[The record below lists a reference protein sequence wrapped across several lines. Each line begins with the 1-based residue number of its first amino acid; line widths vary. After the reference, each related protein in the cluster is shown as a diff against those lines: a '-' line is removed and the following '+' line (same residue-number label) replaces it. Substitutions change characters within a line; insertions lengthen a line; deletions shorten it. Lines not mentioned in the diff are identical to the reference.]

1 MSIFDRG
8 KRLRD
13 EIQALSS
20 KVHAQALII
29 DDITTAVNAGTEYVG
44 NAYRTYREVI
54 AEIAS
59 KYSGTAKW
67 GVQPTKNIIDVRA
80 SFIIGQG
87 VAVSP
92 VDKGQGEKEL
102 EFVEEFFDYNDLDR
116 EMAQEFAK
124 EAEIEGCFLGV
135 LAWDEEGKQVALRF
149 MSRVDTNYTIE
160 HPENDYAYY
169 TGATYHDGGAKKHLD
184 EPEFVY
190 ARFGGRIHKINEPFP
205 KIAACLNEIDSIS
218 HALRDWRKINE
229 LFAAPIPHIECKTAE
244 EAKYM
249 ATALADAAKNWKV
262 KKLFSHTGTLQYTS
276 PDTSGAQ
283 MIESEVIT
291 LAKMISGATG
301 VPVHFLGLPDL
312 MSNRATADN
321 LMELVTASTSK
332 EREIWRGT
340 YQQIIS
346 KAMALYNA
354 KSAMT
359 PLDPTLIEVTLPNT
373 SEATWARIMD
383 VWLPLYVAGAIGLDT
398 LLSQI
403 PGVDVDAEVKAQEE
417 RAQKAA
423 EEFSRN
429 QAADEEEEGEEEEEE

>member
-1 MSIFDRG
+1 MSIFNRG
-8 KRLRD
+8 QRLRE
-13 EIQALSS
+13 EIQALSH
-20 KVHAQALII
+20 KVQSQALII
-29 DDITTAVNAGTEYVG
+29 DDITTAVEAGSEYVG
-44 NAYRTYREVI
+44 NAYRTYKEAI
-54 AEIAS
+54 KEIAS

-67 GVQPTKNIIDVRA
+67 GVQPTGNIIDVRA
-80 SFIIGQG
+80 AFIIGQG
-87 VAVSP
+87 VQVVP
-92 VDKGQGEKEL
+92 VDKGTGENEVQ
-102 EFVEEFFDYNDLDR
+102 FVKDFFDYNDIDR

-124 EAEIEGCFLGV
+124 EAEIEGCFMGILS
-135 LAWDEEGKQVALRF
+135 WDEDEQMVSLRF
-149 MSRVDTNYTIE
+149 MSRVDNDYTIE
-160 HPENDYAYY
+160 HPANDYAYY
-169 TGATYHDGGAKKHLD
+169 TGATYKDGGETKRLK

-205 KIAACLNEIDSIS
+205 KVAKCLTEVESIS
-218 HALRDWRKINE
+218 KALRDWREINR
-229 LFAAPIPHIECKTAE
+229 LFAAPVPHIECETAE

-249 ATALADAAKNWKV
+249 AAALEGAAKNWKV
-262 KKLFSHTGTLQYTS
+262 RKLFSHTGELKYTS
-276 PDTSGAQ
+276 PDVSGAQ
-283 MIESEVIT
+283 MIESEIIT

-346 KAMALYNA
+346 KAMDIYNA
-354 KSAMT
+354 KSGMT
-359 PLDPTLIEVTLPNT
+359 PLDPGLIEVTLPNT
-373 SEATWARIMD
+373 SEATWTRIMD
-383 VWLPLYVAGAIGLDT
+383 IWLPLYVAGAIGLDT

-403 PGVDVDAEVKAQEE
+403 PGVNVDAEVKAQEE

-429 QAADEEEEGEEEEEE
+429 QDTIEEEEGEEEEEA